1 MGSCGKEGAVC
12 TSESCDL
19 CDSSPP
25 VHSSA
30 CRIRVGRRGRLRV
43 PVLGGLL
50 WATVAVV
57 AGPAAGR
64 ETGEGAIIMGDE
76 KVIECPATVESLRLT
91 VVVDNVP
98 AREDLGTAWG
108 LAVLVQGPETTVL
121 FDTGPDGPLLLS
133 NLARLGIDPATV
145 GAVFLSHDHRD
156 HTGGLPA
163 FLEVNPDV
171 RVYLLPSFS
180 DEIKNAA
187 SSAGA
192 EVVEADGPMSL
203 CRGLCTL
210 GRLGTEIPEQSLGLH
225 TPEGLVV
232 LTGCAHPGV
241 EVIVANARSL
251 TGAEV
256 LLVAG
261 GFHLRSASGT
271 EIDAVAAALVNLGV
285 RHLAPSHCTGDAAR
299 RVFANTFGDRY
310 HPSGVGAVLTLDDLS
325 K

>member
-1 MGSCGKEGAVC
+1 MCASGSC
-12 TSESCDL
+12 DRY
-19 CDSSPP
+19 DSSSP
-25 VHSSA
+25 VHSSV
-30 CRIRVGRRGRLRV
+30 RRLKDGRRSRLPV

-50 WATVAVV
+50 LATVAVV
-57 AGPAAGR
+57 AGPATDR
-64 ETGEGAIIMGDE
+64 ETGEGGKVMGDE
-76 KVIECPATVESLRLT
+76 QVIECPATVENLRLT

-98 AREDLGTAWG
+98 GREDLETAWG
-108 LAVLVQGPETTVL
+108 LAVLVEGPKTTIL

-133 NLARLGIDPATV
+133 NLARLGIDPATI

-171 RVYLLPSFS
+171 TVYLLPSFS

-192 EVVEADGPMSL
+192 EVVEASGPMSL

-241 EVIVANARSL
+241 DVIVANAHRL
-251 TGAEV
+251 TGADV

-261 GFHLRSASGT
+261 GFHLRSASPT
-271 EIDAVAAALVNLGV
+271 ETEAVAAALVNLGV
-285 RHLAPSHCTGDAAR
+285 RHVASSHCTGDPAR
-299 RVFANTFGDRY
+299 RVFAETFGDRY
-310 HPSGVGAVLTLDDLS
+310 HPSGVGTVLTLGDLS